1 MLSELLMWNKIGRII
16 NILSKRMKLPALK
29 VMDMLYHSQ
38 TNRDLHDSETMLYT
52 YGDEY
57 IVDEFMHEIGK

>member
-1 MLSELLMWNKIGRII
+1 
-16 NILSKRMKLPALK
+16 MKLPALK
-29 VMDMLYHSQ
+29 VMDMWYHSQ

>member
-1 MLSELLMWNKIGRII
+1 MWNKIGRII

-29 VMDMLYHSQ
+29 VMDMWYHSQ